1 MSAGM
6 ATTRTPMAMGC
17 QTRSGESSLNRMSSP
32 ASPMKTRARRVL
44 LVEDNPLFQTLVLG
58 AVRKLGRGWEV
69 LACKRGREALELLRG
84 KESPFD
90 LALVDLG
97 LPDINGVEV
106 ISAARESDPDLP
118 IMVISVISAETSVLA
133 AIRAGARGYILKSDS
148 ESAMA
153 EAISQVLEGNYP
165 ISPALART
173 LFRLAGSPAEGSVE
187 NAFGLTPRELETLRN
202 LAKGN
207 AYEEVARLMG
217 ISLSTVQTNVRNLYR
232 KLDAHSQLQAVNKA
246 RDHGLL

>member
-1 MSAGM
+1 MSA
-6 ATTRTPMAMGC
+6 AASIPRTR
-17 QTRSGESSLNRMSSP
+17 E
-32 ASPMKTRARRVL
+32 RRVL
-44 LVEDNPLFQTLVLG
+44 LVEDNTLFQTLVLG
-58 AVRKLGRGWEV
+58 AVSKLGRGWEV
-69 LACKRGREALELLRG
+69 VACQRGREALELLQG
-84 KESPFD
+84 KESHFD
-90 LALVDLG
+90 LALIDLG
-97 LPDINGVEV
+97 LPDISGVEV
-106 ISAARESDPDLP
+106 IHAARESDPELP

-187 NAFGLTPRELETLRN
+187 NTFGVTPRELETLRN

-207 AYEEVARLMG
+207 SYDEVARMMG

-246 RDHGLL
+246 RDHGLLCFRPPAASRAG

>member
-1 MSAGM
+1 MSA
-6 ATTRTPMAMGC
+6 AA
-17 QTRSGESSLNRMSSP
+17 SSVL
-32 ASPMKTRARRVL
+32 KTIARRVL

-58 AVRKLGRGWEV
+58 AVGKLGRNWEV
-69 LACKRGREALELLRG
+69 VTCQRG
-84 KESPFD
+84 KEALDLLRKKEQAFD

-97 LPDINGVEV
+97 LPDISGVEV
-106 ISAARESDPDLP
+106 ISAARESDSELP
-118 IMVISVISAETSVLA
+118 IMVISVISAEASVLA

-153 EAISQVLEGNYP
+153 EAIGQVLEGNYP

-187 NAFGLTPRELETLRN
+187 NPFGLTPRELETLRN

-207 AYEEVARLMG
+207 SYEEVARHMG

-232 KLDAHSQLQAVNKA
+232 KLDAHSQVQAVNKA
-246 RDHGLL
+246 RDHGLI

>member
-1 MSAGM
+1 MNASA
-6 ATTRTPMAMGC
+6 
-17 QTRSGESSLNRMSSP
+17 SVV
-32 ASPMKTRARRVL
+32 KTRIRQVL

-58 AVRKLGRGWEV
+58 AVNKLGRGWEV
-69 LACKRGREALELLRG
+69 TACQRGREALELLHS
-84 KESPFD
+84 KATAFD

-97 LPDINGVEV
+97 LPDISGVEV
-106 ISAARESDPDLP
+106 ISAARESDPELP
-118 IMVISVISAETSVLA
+118 IMVISVISAEASVLA

-173 LFRLAGSPAEGSVE
+173 LFRLAGSPAEGTVD
-187 NAFGLTPRELETLRN
+187 NTFGLTPRELETLRS

-207 AYEEVARLMG
+207 SYDEVARLMG